1 MIKYSKMN
9 TFWFLINLEKE
20 YIVLKGPKYEVGDKQ
35 KRSQFCYSSSSH
47 LVLHSKHCQGAMTN
61 QIHS

>member
-1 MIKYSKMN
+1 MILGIK
-9 TFWFLINLEKE
+9 

-35 KRSQFCYSSSSH
+35 KRSKFCYSSSSH